1 MRTEDGPAHVRGW
14 IEVSESGA
22 ALVLRIG
29 GELDAASRISIE
41 PEVMAATVS
50 AGSVV
55 IDLEALTFCDSS
67 GIAMFIA
74 AQTNAKSAVNGARN
88 PQPSPT
94 GPAGV
99 RDRRHRQPDRAGR
112 VTG

>member
-1 MRTEDGPAHVRGW
+1 MKTEDGPAHVRGW

-29 GELDAASRISIE
+29 GELDAASRVSIE
-41 PEVMAATVS
+41 PEVIAATGS

-67 GIAMFIA
+67 GVAMFIA
-74 AQTNAKSAVNGARN
+74 AQTNATARATALAIRNLRPAVRRVFEI
-88 PQPSPT
+88 
-94 GPAGV
+94 AGIDSLIELV
-99 RDRRHRQPDRAGR
+99 D
-112 VTG
+112 